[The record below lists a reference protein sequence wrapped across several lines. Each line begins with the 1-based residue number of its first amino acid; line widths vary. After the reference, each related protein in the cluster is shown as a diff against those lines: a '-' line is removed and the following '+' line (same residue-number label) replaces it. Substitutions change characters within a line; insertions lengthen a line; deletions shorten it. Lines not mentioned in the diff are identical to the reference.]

1 MLDKMQ
7 ETADRAIAL
16 GIIGASWSEFA
27 LKIPS
32 SNERAAADIAER

>member
-16 GIIGASWSEFA
+16 DTIGASWSEFA

-32 SNERAAADIAER
+32 SNERLISLNGN

>member
-16 GIIGASWSEFA
+16 GIIGASWYA

-32 SNERAAADIAER
+32 RNERAAADIAER